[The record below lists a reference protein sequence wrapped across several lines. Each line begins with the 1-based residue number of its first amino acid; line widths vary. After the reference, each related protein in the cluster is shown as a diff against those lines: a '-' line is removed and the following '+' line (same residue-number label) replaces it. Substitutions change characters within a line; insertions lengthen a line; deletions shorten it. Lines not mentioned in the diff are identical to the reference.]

1 MKQRKAWAALLGSA
15 TIGLSGCTGALSVIG
30 DDTYL
35 GLPTS
40 QRPAKGDQLPGQLP
54 PSEGGSGGNGGN
66 GSNGGSGNGS
76 QPGSGATFG
85 ESGTN
90 PTQVALASDSALRV
104 EALFPKSSP
113 TSVSITNTNRGM
125 LAMAGYSDLSSS
137 QPTLSVSWPSAS
149 SLLAANLETSSPV
162 EEVQTDEASFKREL
176 RQRLR
181 GQTPAG
187 IRQTQALRGLINSDP
202 PSVWID
208 TATGMQE
215 RPIKVYP
222 VETLTH
228 NGRTT
233 RFALAVDTSDEAAVF
248 GGTLGDTLRSELLKS
263 LRNNIIPSLQ
273 GVYGGIPSQSEAQAK
288 DVQFQTDVTYFIF
301 SSKLRTNLLGYFNPG
316 DFFPTV
322 SSNQIKA
329 LYLSAGA
336 AQSARTSES
345 QLHDLQGTIAH
356 ELQHLLF
363 AWNRVKALGNLGY
376 LAEAQQGAD
385 IWIDEGLAMLATA
398 HAGYGLE
405 AKSGDPI
412 PYVGPSQNLAGHV
425 RLFLNRAGDYSMV
438 AFHAGEKLEGEFG
451 EGNPAAAYGM
461 AYLFAQYMVDQLGTG
476 VVGNILSST
485 KNGLTVSSGG
495 SVSGKHDALGIVND
509 GLSRQNVKFG
519 TLFANFAAAV
529 ALDGTDALAS
539 SDVTMKQRYDIQR
552 INLRKSPIQGITLSG
567 PSTVNKVTAPPRP
580 FGIRVLNPGLL
591 GTASTLQFSGNANV
605 STRLILH
612 R

>member
-15 TIGLSGCTGALSVIG
+15 TIGLSGCTGALSVLG
-30 DDTYL
+30 DDAYL

-40 QRPAKGDQLPGQLP
+40 QRPSKGDQLPNTLP
-54 PSEGGSGGNGGN
+54 PSEGGSGGS
-66 GSNGGSGNGS
+66 GSNGGSGSGS
-76 QPGSGATFG
+76 QAGSGATFG

-90 PTQVALASDSALRV
+90 PTQVALASDSSLRV
-104 EALFPKSSP
+104 EALFPKSSQ
-113 TSVSITNTNRGM
+113 TSVSISNTNRGM
-125 LAMAGYSDLSSS
+125 LAMAGFADFSSS

-149 SLLAANLETSSPV
+149 SLLAANLPSSGSAEGV
-162 EEVQTDEASFKREL
+162 LTDEASFKREL

-181 GQTPAG
+181 APAPAG
-187 IRQTQALRGLINSDP
+187 IRQTQAVRGLINSDP

-233 RFALAVDTSDEAAVF
+233 RFALAVDTSDEVAVF
-248 GGTLGDTLRSELLKS
+248 GGSLGDKLRSELIKS
-263 LRNNIIPSLQ
+263 LRTNVIPSLQ
-273 GVYGGIPSQSEAQAK
+273 AVYGGIPSQSEAQAK

-301 SSKLRTNLLGYFNPG
+301 SSKLKTNLLGYFNPG
-316 DFFPTV
+316 DFFPGG

-329 LYLSAGA
+329 LYLSASA
-336 AQSARTSES
+336 AQSARNSTA
-345 QLHDLQGTIAH
+345 QLNDLQGTIAH

-363 AWNRVKALGNLGY
+363 AWNRVKALGSLGY

-398 HAGYGLE
+398 NAGFGLE

-425 RLFLNRAGDYSMV
+425 RLFLTRTGDYSMV
-438 AFHAGEKLEGEFG
+438 AFHAGDKLKGESG
-451 EGNPAAAYGM
+451 DGNPAAAYGM
-461 AYLFAQYMVDQLGTG
+461 AYLFAQYMVDQLGTE

-495 SVSGKHDALGIVND
+495 SYSGNHDPLGIVND

-539 SDVTMKQRYDIQR
+539 SDASMKQRFDIQR
-552 INLRKSPIQGITLSG
+552 INLRKSPIPGITLSG
-567 PSTVNKVTAPPRP
+567 PNTINKVTAPPRP
-580 FGIRVLNPGLL
+580 FGIRVLNPGFLDN
-591 GTASTLQFSGNANV
+591 ASTLQFSGNANV